1 MTLEVADE
9 CTQKEIDVIGLGC
22 SKESFTEH
30 SEVEKL
36 IDELRTL
43 FVAQYE
49 EYRPHLIQHLVDRK
63 VIHWDT
69 ALHQMTFLDPESMK
83 LILFTQILPRCSNPE
98 LYLRHGSILAS
109 GKVISALCQVAK
121 DHQRRLPDEL
131 GDAAM
136 ESITQTCIDILEER
150 FWRSFGGD
158 QMRIAVCHFIQDLV
172 RGVSCCWTL

>member
-1 MTLEVADE
+1 FL
-9 CTQKEIDVIGLGC
+9 
-22 SKESFTEH
+22 SS
-30 SEVEKL
+30 
-36 IDELRTL
+36 L

-69 ALHQMTFLDPESMK
+69 VIRQLTSQAFHQMTFLDPESMK
-83 LILFTQILPRCSNPE
+83 LILSTQILPRCTNPE

-131 GDAAM
+131 G
-136 ESITQTCIDILEER
+136 QLP
-150 FWRSFGGD
+150 
-158 QMRIAVCHFIQDLV
+158 LV
-172 RGVSCCWTL
+172 ISY